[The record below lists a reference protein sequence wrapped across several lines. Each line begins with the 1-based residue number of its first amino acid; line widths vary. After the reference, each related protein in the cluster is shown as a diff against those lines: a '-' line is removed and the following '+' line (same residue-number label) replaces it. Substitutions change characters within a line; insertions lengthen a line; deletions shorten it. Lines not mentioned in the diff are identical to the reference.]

1 MVAKKKTSKKTAKQ
15 RSRLAVIGAGWG
27 RIRSWRWWWRWPAY
41 IVIFLAIFFTLSAL
55 VDRLY
60 RPVKNPVYGVSFS
73 IPYAQ
78 ELGND
83 WQANYQAL
91 LKDLGFKHLRIM
103 SYWEAIEPQQGQY
116 DFKDLDWQFDQA
128 NKYGAKISLAVG
140 LRQPRWP
147 ECHEP
152 DWAAQMKVESPEWRS
167 GLYAYMQAVVDRY
180 KNNPALESYQLEN
193 EAANGWFGY
202 CRGGVA
208 PKSRL
213 NEEFVFMKSWD
224 PKHPTWMSLG
234 DEHGLPLG
242 TPVPDAYGFSIYR
255 IVYSTNT
262 PIHFYATYPIT
273 VWYHRFRAAII
284 SKIHHRPVYVHEL
297 QLEPWGSK
305 ATIEMSIA
313 EQNRSMSVSQM
324 HKSILFARKTGI
336 KDEYM
341 WGGEWWYWRMTSLH
355 DPGPWNAI
363 KEELRAAKQP

>member
-1 MVAKKKTSKKTAKQ
+1 MVAKKKKSKKSSIRANFWAFI
-15 RSRLAVIGAGWG
+15 SVGWQK
-27 RIRSWRWWWRWPAY
+27 IRGWRWWWRWPAY
-41 IVIFLAIFFTLSAL
+41 IVIFLIVFFSLSSL

-60 RPVKNPVYGVSFS
+60 RPIKHPVYGVSFS

-83 WQANYQAL
+83 WQANYEAL
-91 LKDLGFKHLRIM
+91 LKDQGFKHLRIM
-103 SYWEAIEPQQGQY
+103 SYWWAIEPQDGKY

-128 NKYGAKISLAVG
+128 NKYGAKVSLAMG

-152 DWAAQMKVESPEWRS
+152 EWAAQLPAESPQWRS
-167 GLYAYMQAVVDRY
+167 KLYTYMRAVVERY
-180 KNNPALESYQLEN
+180 KDNPALESYQLEN

-213 NEEFVFMKSWD
+213 NMEFSLMKAWD
-224 PKHPTWMSLG
+224 TGHPTWMSLG
-234 DEHGLPLG
+234 DEHGLPVG

-262 PIHFYATYPIT
+262 PIHFYVTYPIT
-273 VWYHRFRAAII
+273 IWYHRTRAFII
-284 SKIHHRPVYVHEL
+284 TKLHHRPVYIHEL

-305 ATIEMSIA
+305 ATKELSIA
-313 EQNRSMSVSQM
+313 EQDKSMNVSQM
-324 HKSILFARKTGI
+324 HKSILYGRKTGI
-336 KDEYM
+336 KTEYM
-341 WGGEWWYWRMTSLH
+341 WGSEWWYWRKTSLH

-363 KEELRAAKQP
+363 KEELQAANQP